1 MAEAPKAMLRITVED
16 IDEGTTETVEIP
28 KGEYSIVCADP
39 CYIAHTMVH
48 GNGKTVQLTI
58 KGRIPR

>member
-1 MAEAPKAMLRITVED
+1 MLRITVED

-28 KGEYSIVCADP
+28 KGEFFLVTADP
-39 CYIAHTMVH
+39 CWLSYSNFYK
-48 GNGKTVQLTI
+48 NGETVQLTI